1 MTTRSAELI
10 LDELER
16 LRKRPASCGANEKR
30 EIAALYLE
38 LASICFNEAAT
49 AEDPDKA
56 ESLRRMSQRYLIE
69 AELILDELER
79 LPKRPA
85 SGVRTRNGRLLRC
98 TLNLASIASTKL
110 RQQRMPI
117 PRRC

>member
-38 LASICFNEAAT
+38 LASIYFNEAAT

-56 ESLRRMSQRYLIE
+56 
-69 AELILDELER
+69 
-79 LPKRPA
+79 
-85 SGVRTRNGRLLRC
+85 
-98 TLNLASIASTKL
+98 
-110 RQQRMPI
+110 
-117 PRRC
+117 